1 MNGNDLRKEFGDY
14 QTPNEFT
21 EIVCKLLRD
30 VLKEDPHVIV
40 EPTSGLGNFLSASLN
55 SFHNVENAYGLE
67 INKEYCAICSKRISD
82 KRLQVINDNFFDYDV
97 DEFIDDRQL
106 LFIGNPPWATNSE
119 LNFNLPKKEN
129 IKRLTGTDA
138 ITGASNFD
146 ICEYIIFKLLKK
158 SVGKNVSIAMLCK
171 TSVARNIL
179 QEIDRNSISVDCVK
193 MFNFNASKVFGISAS
208 ACLLYIKLSESGNYV
223 RSCGIYDI
231 DAPEELKSEVLF
243 ENGKL
248 RTNSE
253 NIVDLEGNCSIE
265 WRQGVKHDCA
275 KVMELSYSKEDLFV
289 NKNKETVSLEHTLV
303 FPLMKSSSFKKP
315 IVKSSFQKFVIVT
328 QKKTREETAYRR
340 ELAPLTW
347 KYLQKNKDLF
357 EARKS
362 SIYNG
367 APDFSMFGVGDY
379 SYAPYKVGISG
390 FYKKPLF
397 SLIYNE
403 SEISHSVMVDDTS
416 YFLSFDNY
424 NDAYTCML
432 LLNSEKV
439 QQFLLSISFK
449 DSKRPYTKKVLQRLD
464 INKCTKNVS
473 VRDLLNTEQKLGLAK
488 YTSDEIYQHFK
499 KSVA

>member
-82 KRLQVINDNFFDYDV
+82 KRLQVINDNFFDYDI

-275 KVMELSYSKEDLFV
+275 KVMELS
-289 NKNKETVSLEHTLV
+289 
-303 FPLMKSSSFKKP
+303 
-315 IVKSSFQKFVIVT
+315 
-328 QKKTREETAYRR
+328 
-340 ELAPLTW
+340 
-347 KYLQKNKDLF
+347 
-357 EARKS
+357 
-362 SIYNG
+362 
-367 APDFSMFGVGDY
+367 
-379 SYAPYKVGISG
+379 
-390 FYKKPLF
+390 
-397 SLIYNE
+397 
-403 SEISHSVMVDDTS
+403 
-416 YFLSFDNY
+416 
-424 NDAYTCML
+424 
-432 LLNSEKV
+432 
-439 QQFLLSISFK
+439 
-449 DSKRPYTKKVLQRLD
+449 
-464 INKCTKNVS
+464 
-473 VRDLLNTEQKLGLAK
+473 
-488 YTSDEIYQHFK
+488 
-499 KSVA
+499 

>member
-82 KRLQVINDNFFDYDV
+82 KRLQVINDNFFDYDI

-171 TSVARNIL
+171 TSVARKIL

-208 ACLLYIKLSESGNYV
+208 ACLLYIKLSES
-223 RSCGIYDI
+223 
-231 DAPEELKSEVLF
+231 
-243 ENGKL
+243 
-248 RTNSE
+248 
-253 NIVDLEGNCSIE
+253 
-265 WRQGVKHDCA
+265 
-275 KVMELSYSKEDLFV
+275 
-289 NKNKETVSLEHTLV
+289 
-303 FPLMKSSSFKKP
+303 
-315 IVKSSFQKFVIVT
+315 
-328 QKKTREETAYRR
+328 
-340 ELAPLTW
+340 
-347 KYLQKNKDLF
+347 
-357 EARKS
+357 
-362 SIYNG
+362 
-367 APDFSMFGVGDY
+367 
-379 SYAPYKVGISG
+379 
-390 FYKKPLF
+390 
-397 SLIYNE
+397 
-403 SEISHSVMVDDTS
+403 
-416 YFLSFDNY
+416 
-424 NDAYTCML
+424 
-432 LLNSEKV
+432 
-439 QQFLLSISFK
+439 
-449 DSKRPYTKKVLQRLD
+449 
-464 INKCTKNVS
+464 
-473 VRDLLNTEQKLGLAK
+473 
-488 YTSDEIYQHFK
+488 
-499 KSVA
+499 